1 MNHESIQPVSANHH
15 GGGCDPPSGGADPQ
29 VEERVAE
36 EFREVTRDLRAWE
49 EIVERRAAPGGVP
62 HTP

>member
-1 MNHESIQPVSANHH
+1 
-15 GGGCDPPSGGADPQ
+15 